1 MRRGR
6 SKSGLED
13 FAERPGFLATVEQRE
28 WLEQARLAAG
38 EPSLSDWIRKLTAA
52 AGESLL
58 GKPFPR
64 RKPLQKSQKK
74 VR

>member
-6 SKSGLED
+6 PKSGLED
-13 FAERPGFLATVEQRE
+13 FTERPGFLATVEQRE

-38 EPSLSDWIRKLTAA
+38 EPSLSDWIRKLTAG

-58 GKPFPR
+58 GTPFPR
-64 RKPLQKSQKK
+64 RKAIPRKK
-74 VR
+74 R

>member
-6 SKSGLED
+6 PKSGLED
-13 FAERPGFLATVEQRE
+13 FTERPGFLATVEQRE

-38 EPSLSDWIRKLTAA
+38 EPSLSDWIRKLTAT

-64 RKPLQKSQKK
+64 RKPTLRKK
-74 VR
+74 TR